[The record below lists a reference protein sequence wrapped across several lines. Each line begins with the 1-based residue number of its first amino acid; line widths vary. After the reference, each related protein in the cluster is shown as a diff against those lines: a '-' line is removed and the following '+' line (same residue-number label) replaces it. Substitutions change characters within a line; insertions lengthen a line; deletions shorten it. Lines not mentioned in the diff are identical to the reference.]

1 MTAAIPLNT
10 DQSNGHVDSL
20 PSVTKHQRMIIE
32 LNTTPATGADTL
44 EIKNQCK
51 DSIASGEASPDG
63 TLTAGP
69 KIQVQEQDS
78 QTDLDSGSKKRVCP
92 FKKTTEGLS

>member
-1 MTAAIPLNT
+1 
-10 DQSNGHVDSL
+10 
-20 PSVTKHQRMIIE
+20 MIIE

-44 EIKNQCK
+44 ETKNLGK
-51 DSIASGEASPDG
+51 DSIASGEASPSG

-78 QTDLDSGSKKRVCP
+78 
-92 FKKTTEGLS
+92 